1 MAAYWRRDRSPPA
14 AAVSQRS
21 QVEVGLS
28 RFLPSRQKPVREVPP
43 STCLLAA
50 ILVLEMALIAVMA
63 QRRRVSQMKAEIA
76 RFSGTAYVLA
86 YSRAR
91 AVAVS
96 SRSSSRSVEN
106 SPKAPTPNP
115 LTLGY

>member
-1 MAAYWRRDRSPPA
+1 M
-14 AAVSQRS
+14 
-21 QVEVGLS
+21 
-28 RFLPSRQKPVREVPP
+28 REEPP
-43 STCLLAA
+43 STCVLAA

-63 QRRRVSQMKAEIA
+63 QRRRVSQMKAETA

-106 SPKAPTPNP
+106 SQKAPTPNP

>member
-76 RFSGTAYVLA
+76 RLSGTAYGFQ
-86 YSRAR
+86 
-91 AVAVS
+91 
-96 SRSSSRSVEN
+96 
-106 SPKAPTPNP
+106 
-115 LTLGY
+115 LGTSHI